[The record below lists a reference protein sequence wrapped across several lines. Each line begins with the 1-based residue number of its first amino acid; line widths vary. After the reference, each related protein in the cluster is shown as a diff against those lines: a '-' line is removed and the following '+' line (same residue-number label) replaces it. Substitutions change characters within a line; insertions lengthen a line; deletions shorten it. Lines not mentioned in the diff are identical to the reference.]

1 MADWSDAEI
10 RKVKTMWRHGATATE
25 IADALGK
32 GFTRGS
38 VLGKIHRLGLK
49 KAEEPKAKARPRVT
63 ATKPTAT
70 GKALPAAKV
79 QPKAMAKPPV
89 ARATAAAKP
98 APARSPAPVKPALAR
113 TASKSKPTG
122 AEGAAARAKPVVVA
136 RAPEPSGPMPIWAL
150 GQCQC

>member
-63 ATKPTAT
+63 AAKPAAK
-70 GKALPAAKV
+70 GRALPAAKV
-79 QPKAMAKPPV
+79 QPKATAKPPV

-98 APARSPAPVKPALAR
+98 APARSPAPVKPTLAR
-113 TASKSKPTG
+113 SASKSKP
-122 AEGAAARAKPVVVA
+122 
-136 RAPEPSGPMPIWAL
+136 
-150 GQCQC
+150 

>member
-63 ATKPTAT
+63 ATKPAAK
-70 GKALPAAKV
+70 GRALPAAKV
-79 QPKAMAKPPV
+79 QPKATAKPPV
-89 ARATAAAKP
+89 ARASAAAKP
-98 APARSPAPVKPALAR
+98 ASARPPAPVKPAIAR
-113 TASKSKPTG
+113 VASKPKPTG
-122 AEGAAARAKPVVVA
+122 AEGRRGRRSRSSSHARPS
-136 RAPEPSGPMPIWAL
+136 RAGRCRSGR
-150 GQCQC
+150 

>member
-63 ATKPTAT
+63 AAKPAAK
-70 GKALPAAKV
+70 GRALPAAKV
-79 QPKAMAKPPV
+79 QPKATAKPPV
-89 ARATAAAKP
+89 ARASAAAKP
-98 APARSPAPVKPALAR
+98 APS
-113 TASKSKPTG
+113 
-122 AEGAAARAKPVVVA
+122 
-136 RAPEPSGPMPIWAL
+136 
-150 GQCQC
+150 